1 MILVETYLLHQEPKV
16 LKKRAAQLADMN
28 SQEEHNLVKY
38 VLDAGFPLNPASL
51 VHLFVGG
58 SHLHGAK
65 VSGYDDLDIYGCY
78 IEPPEHILGVMPLE
92 HFVWSSGSPGDK
104 NTAEDIDV
112 TTYSLHRWGQLIR
125 KGNPAIL
132 HYLFAANGLATYD
145 TWEKFIG
152 SHREQLIS
160 QKAARQYIG
169 FAASQRMRLT
179 GERGMGRHG
188 QRPDLIE
195 RYGFDVK
202 FAMHYVRLLGE
213 CRELLRE
220 HRVTLPRPERDLLI
234 EIRTGKYTQEQ
245 VFKIG
250 DDLSRECEELLEKS
264 DLPDTPNVNLL
275 SHQIAEAYQYH
286 WRHVANLTTR
296 KN

>member
-1 MILVETYLLHQEPKV
+1 VSRCRLRRR
-16 LKKRAAQLADMN
+16 KRARDQEQDILISMNAD
-28 SQEEHNLVKY
+28 SQQHDLVKLL
-38 VLDAGFPLNPASL
+38 LDAGFPLKATSL
-51 VHLFVGG
+51 IHLFVGG
-58 SHLHGAK
+58 SQLHGAK

-78 IEPPEHILGVMPLE
+78 IEPPERILGVLPIE
-92 HFVWSSGSPGDK
+92 HYVWSSGSATEK
-104 NTAEDIDV
+104 NTADDVDV
-112 TTYSLHRWGQLIR
+112 TTYSLHRWGELIR

-132 HYLFAANGLATYD
+132 HYLFAANAISSSD

-160 QKAARQYIG
+160 KRAAMQYLG

-195 RYGFDVK
+195 QYGFDVK

-220 HRVTLPRPERDLLI
+220 HRVTLPRPEKELLI
-234 EIRTGKYTQEQ
+234 AIRTGKYTQDQ
-245 VFKIG
+245 VFELG
-250 DDLSRECEELLEKS
+250 DDLTLECQRLLEDS
-264 DLPDTPNVNLL
+264 DLRDGVDVNLL
-275 SHQIAEAYQYH
+275 SQRIANAYQSH
-286 WRHVANLTTR
+286 WRLCASTDDGR
-296 KN
+296 